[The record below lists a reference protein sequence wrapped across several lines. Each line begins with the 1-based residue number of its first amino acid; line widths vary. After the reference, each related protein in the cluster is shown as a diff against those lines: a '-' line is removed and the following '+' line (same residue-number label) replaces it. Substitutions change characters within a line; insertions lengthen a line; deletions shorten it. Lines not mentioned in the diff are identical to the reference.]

1 MADKTVLLINTK
13 GEKLHF
19 DCPVKL
25 LQFIDNEFLQ
35 GALPD
40 DWKWEAWRTGDKNEV
55 QISKLF
61 NDQVFI
67 EGYEVELFETESQ
80 SGFYFKIWD
89 GYAETYIDVRSMHSK
104 SMCSKIFA
112 DKETAI
118 ETAKKLIIENN
129 DREYD

>member
-1 MADKTVLLINTK
+1 MET
-13 GEKLHF
+13 
-19 DCPVKL
+19 
-25 LQFIDNEFLQ
+25 
-35 GALPD
+35 
-40 DWKWEAWRTGDKNEV
+40 
-55 QISKLF
+55 
-61 NDQVFI
+61 I
-67 EGYEVELFETESQ
+67 EGYEIELFETESQ

>member
-1 MADKTVLLINTK
+1 MADKTVLLINPK
-13 GEKLHF
+13 GGKLPF

>member
-1 MADKTVLLINTK
+1 MNKTVLLINPK
-13 GEKLHF
+13 GGKLPF

-25 LQFIDNEFLQ
+25 LQFLDNEFLQ

-40 DWKWEAWRTGDKNEV
+40 EWKWEAWRSGDKNEV
-55 QISKLF
+55 QINKLF

-67 EGYEVELFETESQ
+67 EGYEVELFENESQ

-89 GYAETYIDVRSMHSK
+89 GYAEEYIDVRSSEFLDLHTSYV
-104 SMCSKIFA
+104 FA
-112 DKETAI
+112 DRETAI